1 MTTGNSAGASQVNGQ
16 ALAIG
21 KFDALHLGHR
31 ALAERATTFGPALLL
46 GFTGMA
52 EVLGWPPRRP
62 LIAPSDRPRVL
73 GLWSRE
79 LGAPISHAALAFPE
93 IQPLSA
99 GEFLDLVRARF
110 AATAVVVGED
120 FRGGR
125 GRSAGVAELRELAVV
140 RGLAFAAVPPVMHQ
154 GAPIS
159 SSRVR
164 EALAAGDVASARVLL
179 GRPHRLVGTVVRGDG
194 RGRSIGVPT
203 ANCGERENQE
213 PATGVYAA
221 MVGVGGGGERHP
233 AAVNVGR
240 APTVGPDRPLT
251 VEAHLIGA
259 QRDCYGERIAIDFI
273 ARLREERRFPSL
285 DSLKT
290 QLALDIAAATVAVR
304 SSADG

>member
-1 MTTGNSAGASQVNGQ
+1 MTVDAVAGGN

-31 ALAERATTFGPALLL
+31 ALAARAARLGPALLL

-52 EVLGWPPRRP
+52 EVLGWPPRQP
-62 LIAPSDRPRVL
+62 LVAPSDRLRVL
-73 GLWSRE
+73 ARWSRE
-79 LGAPISHAALAFPE
+79 LIAPVGQVALAFAE
-93 IQPLSA
+93 IRPLAA
-99 GEFLDLVRARF
+99 GDFLDLVRRRF
-110 AATAVVVGED
+110 SAQAVVVGED
-120 FRGGR
+120 FRGGH
-125 GRSAGVAELRELAVV
+125 GRAAGVTELRELAAS
-140 RGLAFAAVPPVMHQ
+140 RGLIFDAVPAVMHQ

-164 EALAAGDVASARVLL
+164 EALAAGDVATALAVL
-179 GRPHRLVGTVVRGDG
+179 GRPHRVVGTVVRGDG

-221 MVGVGGGGERHP
+221 MVELGDGGTRHL

-240 APTVGPDRPLT
+240 APTVGADRPLT
-251 VEAHLIGA
+251 VEAHLIDV
-259 QRDCYGERIAIDFI
+259 QPDCYGERIAIDFI

-285 DSLKT
+285 DDLKA
-290 QLALDIAAATVAVR
+290 QLAIDIASARVLLSAALPA
-304 SSADG
+304 